1 VDPFPADQK
10 NIQVT
15 TVMLEDSYDQP

>member
-15 TVMLEDSYDQP
+15 TVMLEDSYDQR